1 MTVRDKALNVIRE
14 LPEDAD
20 IQSIMRE
27 LSFLVGL
34 EQASEEVG
42 RGEGMDSTLAKQRL
56 REWISK

>member
-1 MTVRDKALNVIRE
+1 MTARDKALKAIRE

-27 LSFLVGL
+27 LSFLAGL

-42 RGEGMDSTLAKQRL
+42 RGEGMDSTLAKQQL
-56 REWISK
+56 REWISR

>member
-14 LPEDAD
+14 LLEDAD